1 MSALPTR
8 APVELEDRPRHQQWL
23 IDALWGRQA
32 VGIIGGEPKCG
43 KSFLA
48 LDLAVAVASGAACLR
63 RFETDQPGP
72 VLMFAAEDAGHI
84 VRSRLEGI
92 ARSAGA
98 DFDTLNIA
106 VIDVPVLRLDH
117 RNDRQRLHDTV
128 ERIRPRLL
136 VLDPLV
142 RLHGVDE
149 NAVADIAPILA
160 FLRHLQR
167 RFASAVVLV
176 HHARKS
182 AATRPG
188 QALRGSSELHAWGDS
203 NLYLRRRDNQI
214 VMTVEHRAA
223 PGLNDI
229 EIELADDG
237 HGPALRRQGPDKAV
251 AQHQTAEQRIV
262 EVLTDAE
269 QPLSQAQ
276 IRKRAAARNAVAEDH
291 RADGG
296 LMREYLPSG
305 TAGRRADT
313 VVEPTHEDTTTSG
326 DRFGASDVSI
336 PPRRPH
342 ILWIPWSGG
351 HWHTHQERQPTPDSG
366 QW

>member
-8 APVELEDRPRHQQWL
+8 TPTELEDRPRHQHWL
-23 IDALWGRQA
+23 VHTLWGRQA

-48 LDLAVAVASGAACLR
+48 LDIAVSVASGVPCLR
-63 RFETDQPGP
+63 RFDTDQPGP
-72 VLMFAAEDAGHI
+72 VVLFAAEDAGHI
-84 VRSRLEGI
+84 VRTRLEGI

-98 DFDTLNIA
+98 DFTTLDIA
-106 VIDVPVLRLDH
+106 VIDVPVLRLDLEG
-117 RNDRQRLHDTV
+117 DRQRLHETI

-142 RLHGVDE
+142 RLHRVDE

-160 FLRHLQR
+160 FLRTLQR
-167 RFASAVVLV
+167 RFDTAVVLV

-214 VMTVEHRAA
+214 IMTVEHRAA

-237 HGPALRRQGPDKAV
+237 KGPALRLRRQGPDKAGPEP
-251 AQHQTAEQRIV
+251 QTAEQRIV
-262 EVLTDAE
+262 EVLAQAQ

-276 IRKRAAARNAVAEDH
+276 IRKRAAARNATVSTTLHELVREGRVE
-291 RADGG
+291 RASKTCYR
-296 LMREYLPSG
+296 LTA
-305 TAGRRADT
+305 TAGHNAATPQAVIDANGQH
-313 VVEPTHEDTTTSG
+313 EAFPESFPT
-326 DRFGASDVSI
+326 
-336 PPRRPH
+336 
-342 ILWIPWSGG
+342 
-351 HWHTHQERQPTPDSG
+351 
-366 QW
+366 